1 MHMVMKHFAGTV
13 KALTRT
19 AGVLRT
25 HDGTAF
31 VFAKYS
37 VNVAQGRF
45 FFHATGASERRRT
58 MQKQNYRPGDES
70 RCATHNMWLHAQV
83 LKPTIIDG

>member
-13 KALTRT
+13 KAQTRT

-37 VNVAQGRF
+37 INVAQGRF

-58 MQKQNYRPGDES
+58 TQKQNYRPGDES
-70 RCATHNMWLHAQV
+70 RCATHNLWLHAQV